1 MSHDGGD
8 GIATNMKRLLAS
20 LKRWNTSPTRMTAV
34 SAGQHRLLK
43 FGILI
48 ALSVASYFY
57 FSRVIVTAVEVKG
70 VSMAPTLRAGDRCI
84 LNRFA
89 YLTREPQRGEMVVL
103 KDPETGDLIVKRIVG
118 LPYETVIM
126 RNDAAYV
133 NGRRIF
139 EPYASR
145 FVHND
150 VSPLGKATVVPHAC
164 YFVLGD
170 NRNRSVDSRAFGPVP
185 RENILGV
192 LVL

>member
-1 MSHDGGD
+1 
-8 GIATNMKRLLAS
+8 MKRWLAAM
-20 LKRWNTSPTRMTAV
+20 KRWNNSTTHSTVV
-34 SAGQHRLLK
+34 STGPRRLLK
-43 FGILI
+43 FGLLI
-48 ALSVASYFY
+48 ALSVGSYFF

-89 YLTREPQRGEMVVL
+89 YLTREPARGEMVVL

-118 LPYETVIM
+118 LPCETVIM

-145 FVHND
+145 FVRND
-150 VSPLGKATVVPHAC
+150 LSPLSKATVCPKGH

-185 RENILGV
+185 RANILGV
-192 LVL
+192 LSM

>member
-1 MSHDGGD
+1 
-8 GIATNMKRLLAS
+8 MKRWKTSAS
-20 LKRWNTSPTRMTAV
+20 SSTV
-34 SAGQHRLLK
+34 ISAGQRRLLK
-43 FGILI
+43 FTLLI
-48 ALSVASYFY
+48 ALSFCSYLF
-57 FSRVIVTAVEVKG
+57 FSRMIVTAVEVKG
-70 VSMAPTLRAGDRCI
+70 ISMAPTLRAGDRCI

-89 YLTREPQRGEMVVL
+89 YLTREPQRGEMVVI

-118 LPYETVIM
+118 LPCETVIM

-150 VSPLGKATVVPHAC
+150 VSPLGKATVVPRGY

-170 NRNRSVDSRAFGPVP
+170 NRNRSVDSRTFGPVT
-185 RENILGV
+185 RQSILGV
-192 LVL
+192 LAL

>member
-1 MSHDGGD
+1 
-8 GIATNMKRLLAS
+8 MKRLLAVLKS
-20 LKRWNTSPTRMTAV
+20 LDAKANGHALV
-34 SAGQHRLLK
+34 SAGQRRIFKLL
-43 FGILI
+43 LLV
-48 ALSVASYFY
+48 ALSFGSYLF
-57 FSRVIVTAVEVKG
+57 FSRMVVTAVEVKG
-70 VSMAPTLRAGDRCI
+70 ASMAPTLRAGDRCL

-89 YLTREPQRGEMVVL
+89 YLTREPARGELVVL

-118 LPYETVIM
+118 MPFETVIM

-145 FVHND
+145 YVRED
-150 VSPLGKATVVPHAC
+150 YSPLSKATVCPKDH

-185 RENILGV
+185 RESILGV
-192 LVL
+192 ISL

>member
-1 MSHDGGD
+1 
-8 GIATNMKRLLAS
+8 MKRWLAS
-20 LKRWNTSPTRMTAV
+20 MKRWNNSTTCSTVISPGPRRV
-34 SAGQHRLLK
+34 LK
-43 FGILI
+43 FGLLI
-48 ALSVASYFY
+48 ALSVGSYFF

-118 LPYETVIM
+118 LPCETVIM

-145 FVHND
+145 FVRND
-150 VSPLGKATVVPHAC
+150 LSPLSKATVVPRGH

-170 NRNRSVDSRAFGPVP
+170 NRNRSVDSRAFGPVT
-185 RENILGV
+185 RESILGV
-192 LVL
+192 LAL